1 MTEERTQQR
10 RLVAILAAD
19 VVGYSRLME
28 QDEADTLA
36 MLKRRRKEVLAPLVA
51 KYQGRVFKTTGDGVL
66 VEFASAVN
74 ALQCAVDLQQGM
86 SAANVGQP
94 NDCIAASTDVNAA
107 WRISISEA

>member
-1 MTEERTQQR
+1 
-10 RLVAILAAD
+10 
-19 VVGYSRLME
+19 ME

-86 SAANVGQP
+86 TSAASLCGLAITSMMVRTT
-94 NDCIAASTDVNAA
+94 S
-107 WRISISEA
+107 